1 MATSLKAKFKT
12 DAIFIFAQFLFVT
25 LKVNILFTP
34 SKHWSLMFV
43 FVFCMS
49 LEGVLKTVPN
59 GKTLKQLKV

>member
-1 MATSLKAKFKT
+1 MATSLKDHFKT
-12 DAIFIFAQFLFVT
+12 DAIFVFGQFLFVT
-25 LKVNILFTP
+25 LKVDILFTP

-59 GKTLKQLKV
+59 GNTSK

>member
-1 MATSLKAKFKT
+1 MAFG
-12 DAIFIFAQFLFVT
+12 QFPFVT

-59 GKTLKQLKV
+59 GNTSKQLKV